1 MKRSDGSILGVGGL
15 RLAYRTWE
23 PPTSR
28 ATIVVV
34 HGLGEHSGRYAEFAE
49 RMAGYGMSTFAMD
62 LRGHGL
68 SDGRRGHVPSF
79 DVFLQELDRFRREVE
94 GLADFHVPMFLLGH
108 SLGGLVALRYQEEY
122 NTRFEGAIIISPWLA
137 TAMSVPRWKAN
148 AAQALSKLLPALP
161 FNAGIRPE
169 HVSRDPLIVEAY
181 RADPL
186 VHDRV
191 TPRFFS
197 EVSAAMGLA
206 LQRSERIQEPLLF
219 MAAGDDRL
227 VDTDR
232 SLRFARSLT
241 APDLT
246 VKVYPGHYH
255 ELLNELDRASIHRE
269 IRDWIAAR
277 V

>member
-1 MKRSDGSILGVGGL
+1 
-15 RLAYRTWE
+15 LAYRTWE
-23 PPTSR
+23 PPKSR
-28 ATIVVV
+28 AAIVVV
-34 HGLGEHSGRYAEFAE
+34 HGLGEHSGRYAEFGE
-49 RMAGYGMSTFAMD
+49 RMAGYGISTFAMD

-79 DVFLQELDRFRREVE
+79 DAFLQELDRFRREVE
-94 GLADFHVPMFLLGH
+94 GLADFRVPMFLLGH
-108 SLGGLVALRYQEEY
+108 SLGGLIALRYQEEY

-137 TAMSVPRWKAN
+137 TAMTVSRWKAN
-148 AAQALSKLLPALP
+148 AAHALAKLLPSLP
-161 FNAGIRPE
+161 FRANIRPE
-169 HVSRDPLIVEAY
+169 HVSRDPDIVQAY

-206 LQRSERIQEPLLF
+206 LQRSDRIQEPLLF

-227 VDTDR
+227 VDTER
-232 SLRFARSLT
+232 SLRFARSIT

-255 ELLNELDRASIHRE
+255 ELLNELDRAAIHRE

-277 V
+277 I